1 MRILILS
8 NLISYTYIFRLELID
23 ALLERNNHVII
34 ASDND
39 DDDKWRQLAEKCELI
54 EVPFDGKSTEIKK
67 ELRLLSSYKRI
78 IKRVKPDIILT
89 FTIKMNLY
97 GGLVALWRKIPF
109 IPMITGLGELEKDGK
124 LKALLLSLHRT
135 VMPKAK
141 CVIFQNQSNKE
152 TFESLGI
159 KIKKGIIVPGSGIN
173 LEKFKPQP
181 WPFGNSLVFTFI
193 GRLTKA
199 KGIEEFLYASD
210 KLSSDK
216 IKFVAAGKID
226 EEYKDEVN
234 RLVNKGKLDYRGI
247 VSDSRELLS
256 SSNCLVIPTFHPEG
270 ISNVIL
276 EACAS
281 ARPVICT
288 DRTGC
293 REIVTDGYNGV
304 FCLPQNKDNLVSV
317 ISEFATLPKARM
329 IEMGWNGRRT
339 VEEKFDRKK
348 VVDSYIKE
356 LEKK

>member
-8 NLISYTYIFRLELID
+8 NLISYTYNFRLELID
-23 ALLERNNHVII
+23 ALLKRNNQVII

-39 DDDKWRQLAEKCELI
+39 DDAKWRKLEKECELI

-78 IKRVKPDIILT
+78 IRRVKPDTILT

-97 GGLVALWRKIPF
+97 GGLVAQWRKIPF

-124 LKALLLSLHRT
+124 LKALLIILHKI
-135 VMPKAK
+135 VMPRAK
-141 CVIFQNQSNKE
+141 CVIFQNQSNRE
-152 TFESLGI
+152 TFENLGI
-159 KIKKGIIVPGSGIN
+159 KTKRSIVVPGSGIN
-173 LEKFKPQP
+173 LEKYKPQP
-181 WPFGNSLVFTFI
+181 WPDEERIVFTFI

-199 KGIEEFLYASD
+199 KGIEEFLYAVHR
-210 KLSSDK
+210 LSSDK
-216 IKFVAAGKID
+216 IKFSAAGKID
-226 EEYKDEVN
+226 EEYKEEVK
-234 RLVNKGKLDYRGI
+234 RLCNEGKLDYRGI

-256 SSNCLVIPTFHPEG
+256 SSNCLVLPTFHPEG

-293 REIVTDGYNGV
+293 REIIKDGYNGV
-304 FCLPQNKDNLVSV
+304 FCLPQNKENLVSV
-317 ISEFATLPKARM
+317 ISSFIALPKAKM
-329 IEMGWNGRRT
+329 MEMGQNGRRT
-339 VEEKFDRKK
+339 VEERFDRRI
-348 VVDSYIKE
+348 VVDAYIKE
-356 LEKK
+356 LEK

>member
-1 MRILILS
+1 MKILILS
-8 NLISYTYIFRLELID
+8 NLISYTYNFRLELID
-23 ALLERNNHVII
+23 ALLKRNNQVII

-39 DDDKWRQLAEKCELI
+39 DDNKWRQLAEKYELI

-78 IKRVKPDIILT
+78 IRRVKPDTILT

-97 GGLVALWRKIPF
+97 GGLVAQWRKIPF

-124 LKALLLSLHRT
+124 LKPLLISLHKV
-135 VMPKAK
+135 VMPKAQ

-159 KIKKGIIVPGSGIN
+159 KTKKSVVVPGSGIN

-181 WPFGNSLVFTFI
+181 WPVGDSIVFVFI

-199 KGIEEFLYASD
+199 KGIEEYLYASD
-210 KLSSDK
+210 KLSSK
-216 IKFVAAGKID
+216 HIKFVAAGKID

-234 RLVNKGKLDYRGI
+234 RLVNDGKLDYRGI

-256 SSNCLVIPTFHPEG
+256 SSNCLVLPTFHPEG

-293 REIVTDGYNGV
+293 REIIKDGYNGV
-304 FCLPQNKDNLVSV
+304 FCLPQNKENLVSV
-317 ISEFATLPKARM
+317 ISSFIALPKAKM
-329 IEMGWNGRRT
+329 MEMGQNGRRT
-339 VEEKFDRKK
+339 VEERFDRRI
-348 VVDSYIKE
+348 VVDAYIKE
-356 LEKK
+356 LEK